1 MIPMVDDYLQLMIVN
16 KLKFLKKHPSI
27 IDRIFYTGKRET
39 LSSLKDFIKNKP
51 IKVIIGYPKDQ
62 TSLPCYVIT
71 LAPENEVPLGLG
83 DGTDEFID
91 YEKGLGGLMDEEE
104 DATDG
109 DSSIELSDEEK
120 LMERAISEMSVH
132 LNGTYM
138 NSTYRIECWS
148 DNGDLTAYMYIILK
162 WCLWTSRQEMLS
174 MGWVNI
180 TLSGTDLEPVPD
192 YMPVFVYRR
201 SAQINL
207 QYENLYFSN
216 TSVITNYIDIIE
228 NPDDYYIDDDDNIR
242 TKDGDEIVVESTYI
256 WVIVPNYY
264 SKKISVHS
272 TQLEDWFVKDE
283 SGNWELV

>member
-1 MIPMVDDYLQLMIVN
+1 MVDDYLQLMIVN

-39 LSSLKDFIKNKP
+39 LTSLKDFIKNKP

-109 DSSIELSDEEK
+109 DSSVELSEEEE

-242 TKDGDEIVVESTYI
+242 KKDDDTIVVESTYI

-283 SGNWELV
+283 SGNWEMV